1 MSTTFILKIENGRV
15 WSENAAIITP
25 DVTLLSD
32 VSKQLG
38 SRPNEHKIFRK
49 IILPKILK
57 SKYTVGVVAT
67 DRGSSYFH
75 WIFDVLPWIKLLTD
89 SNFEI
94 DKYLINYSNKPF
106 QNQTL
111 QILNINLNKII
122 PSSDNLYLQA
132 YNLIVPSLVNDTSG
146 HIPKWACEFLRNS
159 FLEKIKTDNNYDNIY
174 ISRQKAISRNVINEG
189 KIINFLSNYGFKK
202 IILEDLTFKKQ
213 VEIFNSAKVI
223 IAPHGAGLTNL
234 VFCKEKTKVVE
245 LFS

>member
-1 MSTTFILKIENGRV
+1 
-15 WSENAAIITP
+15 
-25 DVTLLSD
+25 
-32 VSKQLG
+32 
-38 SRPNEHKIFRK
+38 
-49 IILPKILK
+49 
-57 SKYTVGVVAT
+57 
-67 DRGSSYFH
+67 
-75 WIFDVLPWIKLLTD
+75 
-89 SNFEI
+89 
-94 DKYLINYSNKPF
+94 
-106 QNQTL
+106 
-111 QILNINLNKII
+111 LNKII

>member
-75 WIFDVLPWIKLLTD
+75 WIFDVLP
-89 SNFEI
+89 
-94 DKYLINYSNKPF
+94 
-106 QNQTL
+106 
-111 QILNINLNKII
+111 
-122 PSSDNLYLQA
+122 
-132 YNLIVPSLVNDTSG
+132 
-146 HIPKWACEFLRNS
+146 
-159 FLEKIKTDNNYDNIY
+159 
-174 ISRQKAISRNVINEG
+174 
-189 KIINFLSNYGFKK
+189 
-202 IILEDLTFKKQ
+202 
-213 VEIFNSAKVI
+213 
-223 IAPHGAGLTNL
+223 
-234 VFCKEKTKVVE
+234 
-245 LFS
+245 